1 MSASTINSYMLLSK
15 IGRTKIESK
24 SQLKHIADDLTLSCY
39 QRSEEQRLKANH
51 NSVSAV
57 MNQINVVIN
66 DRKNKD

>member
-1 MSASTINSYMLLSK
+1 MLFRLLSK

-24 SQLKHIADDLTLSCY
+24 SQLLLALAAIFLGCY

-51 NSVSAV
+51 NYERKY
-57 MNQINVVIN
+57 NQFLYVVIK